1 MFWAVLHG
9 YARHDMLICMRTTL
23 NLDDGLMRSLKRRAA
38 ETGRTLTSLVEE
50 AIHALLDRDA
60 VPATEYRLDWVIV
73 ECGAIPGIDLSD
85 RDALIDL
92 MDGRR

>member
-73 ECGAIPGIDLSD
+73 EGGARPGIDLSD